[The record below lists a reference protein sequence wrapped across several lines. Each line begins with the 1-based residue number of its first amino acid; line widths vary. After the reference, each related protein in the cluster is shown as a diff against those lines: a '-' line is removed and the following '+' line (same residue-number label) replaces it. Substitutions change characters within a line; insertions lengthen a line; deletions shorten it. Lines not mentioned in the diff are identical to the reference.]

1 MYSTTAYLY
10 HQKHRV
16 LLIDNS
22 GAYFDRRWKPV
33 YSKNLKISR
42 GVDNVLLF
50 EFINQDQKPVNIS
63 GSTFTFRVITQD
75 GGELLL
81 AKEMITLSAALG
93 RARVTIT
100 AAETDALDPQ
110 PANYSVERASGNL
123 QEPVFVDAYADARG
137 TVDIVDSV
145 FPAFRASQV
154 LTIPDQAPENE
165 TYYTSTLET
174 TGRSLTTMQ
183 IDPAAF
189 TGNIQ
194 AQGATT
200 TDDEWY
206 DIGDPVVLASSDA
219 RTYINVQGFHPLIRL
234 ELDINSGNIQQI
246 LYR

>member
-110 PANYSVERASGNL
+110 PANYSLERSSGNL
-123 QEPVFVDAYADARG
+123 DEPVFVDAYADARG

-145 FPAFRASQV
+145 FPAFRPSQL
-154 LTIPDQAPENE
+154 LTIPDQAPEGE
-165 TYYTSTLET
+165 VYYTSTLET

-183 IDPAAF
+183 IDPQGF

-206 DIGDPVVLASSDA
+206 DVGDALALTGSNT
-219 RTYINVQGFHPLIRL
+219 RTYLNVQGFHPLIRL
-234 ELDINSGNIQQI
+234 ELSIDSGSIQQI
-246 LYR
+246 HYR